1 MAKRVLLGQI
11 SSGVYGLRI
20 SRKGVDVTSASGKD
34 LLFDSTTNSGL
45 GRYLRKFS
53 SATSSGNSGF
63 NNFIPTSG
71 GTADTENTSGAEYHP
86 LFLYLQ
92 DGTGI
97 QYDASGTTY
106 YDPTNTAN
114 RVPDAQGTQ
123 TTSDDVIITGTST
136 TSRVQERLDMFAFN
150 SKADTT
156 LSNPAPINGTRHAG
170 FPVTFTGNATDHGTN
185 LRYIASANTSNQNY
199 SSNTAGGY
207 GKRLEYRIANGQSL
221 NSRFIYGDT
230 SGSWYYEVDRTR
242 MGGNPPTNV
251 KIGVFRVPCGY
262 GYMTSTYMGF

>member
-1 MAKRVLLGQI
+1 MAERILLGNLG
-11 SSGVYGLRI
+11 STFGLKI
-20 SRKGVDVTSASGKD
+20 SRKGQPVTSATGKD
-34 LLFDSTTNSGL
+34 LLFDSTANSGAP
-45 GRYLRKFS
+45 RYLRKFS
-53 SATSSGNSGF
+53 SATAVGGF
-63 NNFIPTSG
+63 NDFIPTSG
-71 GTADTENTSGAEYHP
+71 GTANTEINTGAEYHP

-150 SKADTT
+150 SKADTV

-185 LRYIASANTSNQNY
+185 LRYFAPASTANQQY
-199 SSNTAGGY
+199 SSNTVGGY
-207 GKRLEYRIANGQSL
+207 GKRLEYRILNGQSL

-230 SGSWYYEVDRTR
+230 SESWYYTLDRTR

-251 KIGVFRVPCGY
+251 KVGVFRIPCGY

>member
-1 MAKRVLLGQI
+1 MAKRVLLGKI

-20 SRKGVDVTSASGKD
+20 SRKGVDVTTASGKD

-45 GRYLRKFS
+45 GRYFRKFS
-53 SATSSGNSGF
+53 SATGVAGF
-63 NNFIPTSG
+63 NNFIPISG
-71 GTADTENTSGAEYHP
+71 GTADTENVSGTEYHP

-123 TTSDDVIITGTST
+123 PTSDDVIITGTST

-150 SKADTT
+150 SGADTN
-156 LSNPAPINGTRHAG
+156 LGNPAPINSTRHAG

-185 LRYIASANTSNQNY
+185 MRYFAPASTANQQY
-199 SSNTAGGY
+199 SSNTVGGY
-207 GKRLEYRIANGQSL
+207 GKRLEYRILNGQSL

-230 SGSWYYEVDRTR
+230 SESWYYTLDRTR

-251 KIGVFRVPCGY
+251 KVGVFRIPCGY

>member
-1 MAKRVLLGQI
+1 MAKRVILGKI
-11 SSGVYGLRI
+11 STGVYGLRI
-20 SRKGVDVTSASGKD
+20 SRKGVDVTTASGKD
-34 LLFDSTTNSGL
+34 LLFDSATNSGL
-45 GRYLRKFS
+45 GRYFRKFS
-53 SATSSGNSGF
+53 SATASSGF

-71 GTADTENTSGAEYHP
+71 GTADTENVSGNEYHP

-92 DGTGI
+92 DGMGI
-97 QYDASGTTY
+97 EYDTSVQSY

-114 RVPDAQGTQ
+114 RVPDAQGTT

-150 SKADTT
+150 SGADTN
-156 LSNPAPINGTRHAG
+156 LSNPAPINSTRHAG

-185 LRYIASANTSNQNY
+185 MRYFAPASTANQQY
-199 SSNTAGGY
+199 SSNTVGGY
-207 GKRLEYRIANGQSL
+207 GKRLEYRILNGQSL

-230 SGSWYYEVDRTR
+230 SESWYYTLDRTR

-251 KIGVFRVPCGY
+251 KVGVFRIPCGY

>member
-20 SRKGVDVTSASGKD
+20 SRKGVDVTTASGKD

-45 GRYLRKFS
+45 GRYFRKFS
-53 SATSSGNSGF
+53 SATGVAGF
-63 NNFIPTSG
+63 NNFIPISG
-71 GTADTENTSGAEYHP
+71 GTADTENVSGTEYHP

-123 TTSDDVIITGTST
+123 PTSDDVIITGTST

-150 SKADTT
+150 SKADTN

-185 LRYIASANTSNQNY
+185 LRYFAPANTVNQQY
-199 SSNTAGGY
+199 SSNTVGGY
-207 GKRLEYRIANGQSL
+207 GKRLEYRLLNGESL

-230 SGSWYYEVDRTR
+230 GGNWYYKVDKTR

-251 KIGVFRVPCGY
+251 KVGVFRIPCGY

>member
-1 MAKRVLLGQI
+1 MAERILLGNLG
-11 SSGVYGLRI
+11 STFGLKI
-20 SRKGVDVTSASGKD
+20 SRKGQPVTSATGKD
-34 LLFDSTTNSGL
+34 LLFDSTANSGTP
-45 GRYLRKFS
+45 RYLRKFS
-53 SATSSGNSGF
+53 SATSVAGF
-63 NNFIPTSG
+63 NDFIPTTG
-71 GTADTENTSGAEYHP
+71 GTADTETNTSAEYHP

-150 SKADTT
+150 SKADTN
-156 LSNPAPINGTRHAG
+156 LLNPAPINGTRHAG

-185 LRYIASANTSNQNY
+185 LRYFAAANTVNQQY
-199 SSNTAGGY
+199 SSNTVGGY
-207 GKRLEYRIANGQSL
+207 GKRLEYRILNGQSL
-221 NSRFIYGDT
+221 NSRFIYGNT
-230 SGSWYYEVDRTR
+230 SGGWYYEVDRTR
-242 MGGNPPTNV
+242 MGGNPPTNLKV
-251 KIGVFRVPCGY
+251 GVFRVPCGY